1 MLAWHNSAVERKHES
16 GARSRRGS
24 VDGVCH
30 IDEVAQALGNSACG
44 SVTPSSRRVKLPY
57 DRAKQP
63 QGGVMD
69 KETHSEGKEAAFQ
82 EKQQREQKA
91 RERKEQREREEEEL
105 EERKQIREEE
115 LEERKQIR
123 QEEREERKREREKAR
138 GQQESSS

>member
-1 MLAWHNSAVERKHES
+1 MLAWQNSAVERKHES
-16 GARSRRGS
+16 GARSGRGS
-24 VDGVCH
+24 VDGVRL
-30 IDEVAQALGNSACG
+30 IDEVTQALGDSGGG
-44 SVTPSSRRVKLPY
+44 SVTPSSRRVKLPC

-69 KETHSEGKEAAFQ
+69 KETHSEGKEAALQ

-91 RERKEQREREEEEL
+91 RERKEQRE
-105 EERKQIREEE
+105 QAEEE

-123 QEEREERKREREKAR
+123 QEELEERKEIRQEQREERKREREKAR

>member
-1 MLAWHNSAVERKHES
+1 MS

-24 VDGVCH
+24 VDGVRL
-30 IDEVAQALGNSACG
+30 IDEVTQALGDSGGG

-69 KETHSEGKEAAFQ
+69 KETHSEGKEAALQ

-91 RERKEQREREEEEL
+91 RERKEQREREVEE
-105 EERKQIREEE
+105 Q
-115 LEERKQIR
+115 EERKQIR

>member
-1 MLAWHNSAVERKHES
+1 MLAWQNSAVERKHES

-24 VDGVCH
+24 VDGVCLT
-30 IDEVAQALGNSACG
+30 DEVTQALGDSAGG

-69 KETHSEGKEAAFQ
+69 KETHSEGKEAALQ

-91 RERKEQREREEEEL
+91 RERKEQRERA
-105 EERKQIREEE
+105 EEE